1 VGILKKAQTRLFQI
15 SEFLTNFVLLDLL
28 TEASELMVRE
38 RQIKQSGFEHVTALL
53 VAKSLI

>member
-38 RQIKQSGFEHVTALL
+38 RQIKQSGFEHVNALF